1 MPDYIDK
8 SVEQQ
13 ELMLAVQLAN
23 AKVKTPRLTPKEAC
37 YNCDEPLVHEPGR
50 LFCDK
55 DCADDFEKY
64 PREA

>member
-1 MPDYIDK
+1 
-8 SVEQQ
+8 
-13 ELMLAVQLAN
+13 MLAVQLAN
-23 AKVKTPRLTPKEAC
+23 ARANTPRLTPKEAC
-37 YNCDEPLVHEPGR
+37 YNCDEPLVHEPHR